1 LLNGFCDILRI
12 HPEKKRLINI
22 NFAEKMIKLVSLN
35 IALPEKINLNSESK
49 KKLTGFFKKPVD
61 GKIFLDELGFRGDGV
76 GDPRIHGG
84 KDLAICS
91 YFVDHYPYWLEILQ
105 RELKPGAFGENL
117 SMSGINEK
125 KINIGDIFRIGEAEI
140 EVSQPRQ
147 PCHKLNKVFDFQAMA
162 CKVQKSGFTGC
173 YFRVKKTGWVNPD
186 SIFEKIKEGFG
197 KISIEM
203 VNVLMFKEKQ
213 NQDLL
218 KKVACLQALSVD
230 WREKF
235 QKRL

>member
-1 LLNGFCDILRI
+1 MFN
-12 HPEKKRLINI
+12 
-22 NFAEKMIKLVSLN
+22 LVSLN
-35 IALPEKINLNSESK
+35 ISLPENVNLNGGSK
-49 KKLTGFFKKPVD
+49 KLLTAIFKKPVE

-91 YFVDHYPYWLEILQ
+91 YFVDHFSYWLEVLQ

-117 SMSGINEK
+117 SLSGINEK
-125 KINIGDIFRIGEAEI
+125 QIHIGDVFRIGEAEI

-147 PCHKLNKVFDFQAMA
+147 PCHKLNKVFELQAMA
-162 CKVQKSGFTGC
+162 CKVQKTGYTGC
-173 YFRVKKTGWVNPD
+173 YFRVKKTGWVKPD
-186 SIFEKIKEGFG
+186 SVLKKIKEGLG

-235 QKRL
+235 KKRL